1 MAVPHLTPQQRQD
14 ALAKAALA
22 RKVRAE
28 VKHRVKYAEVTISDV
43 LHLAEDDEAI
53 AKMRVIELLESL
65 PGIGQVRARAIMA
78 DCGIAPSR
86 RLRGL
91 GAQQRMKLVDRF
103 G

>member
-1 MAVPHLTPQQRQD
+1 MAVPHLTPQQRQE
-14 ALAKAALA
+14 ALEKAAQA
-22 RKVRAE
+22 RKTRAE
-28 VKHRVKYAEVTISDV
+28 VKHRVKYAEETISEV
-43 LHLAEDDEAI
+43 LDRVAEDEAI

-91 GAQQRMKLVDRF
+91 GAKQRMKLVDRF